1 MGDRI
6 LEKDRTEIRQ
16 ITDVRELD
24 ETEKELALYKFK
36 YEMALA
42 EKTIREKGTISAQD
56 LEEELGI
63 N

>member
-42 EKTIREKGTISAQD
+42 EKTIREEGTISAQD